1 MTSGP
6 IGALEP
12 GLIQKK
18 LRLLMELRRAGIGD
32 ARVLGAIERTP
43 REKFVPLSFED
54 QAYENVALPIGNGQ
68 TVSQPYVVALMTEK
82 LELGERQ
89 TVLEIG
95 TGSGYQT
102 AVLASLCRRVFSIER
117 HRELLRDAERRF
129 EELRLRNIVC
139 RFGDGTKGWPEQAP
153 YDRVIVT
160 AAAPEVPSTLIDGL
174 APGGVLVAPV
184 GEDHRDQQL
193 VRIRRND
200 DRFSTEDLG
209 LVRFVPLV
217 AGLPRRPANQDL
229 T

>member
-1 MTSGP
+1 VTSGP

-43 REKFVPLSFED
+43 REKFVPASFED

-139 RFGDGTKGWPEQAP
+139 RFGDGTKGWSEQVP

-160 AAAPEVPSTLIDGL
+160 AAAPEVPSILVDGL
-174 APGGVLVAPV
+174 APGGILVAPV
-184 GEDHRDQQL
+184 GEDHHDQQL
-193 VRIRRND
+193 MRIRRND

-217 AGLPRRPANQDL
+217 AGLPRRPANHDL